1 MAPPSAPT
9 GCSGLMSQATG
20 CPSRPFGGS
29 SKVLPPR
36 AVYLEPERLG
46 QGLTDMYQASD
57 RRPDTPGADQNQVEL
72 ALLARIAAR
81 DTQAMHE
88 LYHLYHRRLAR
99 FLMRLTSRYDLA
111 EEVINDTFWVVWQHA
126 ADFRGASRVSTWILG
141 IAYRRGL
148 KTLRYAGPPAADIEV
163 EAEAAAEEPARQEE
177 LNEWLDVALRRLP
190 LEQRMVIELAY
201 HVGHSCEEI
210 ASIMQCPVNT
220 VKTRMFHARR
230 KLKTL
235 LTTLAGPD

>member
-1 MAPPSAPT
+1 MISAEQDP
-9 GCSGLMSQATG
+9 
-20 CPSRPFGGS
+20 RPAAGRS
-29 SKVLPPR
+29 SD
-36 AVYLEPERLG
+36 ER
-46 QGLTDMYQASD
+46 
-57 RRPDTPGADQNQVEL
+57 EC

-81 DTQAMHE
+81 DSAAMKE
-88 LYHLYHRRLAR
+88 LYLLYHRRLAR
-99 FLMRLTSRYDLA
+99 FLMRLTTRYDLA
-111 EEVINDTFWVVWQHA
+111 EEIINDTFWVVWQHA
-126 ADFRGASRVSTWILG
+126 GDFRGASRVSTWILG

-148 KTLRYAGPPAADIEV
+148 KTLRYAGPPPADIEV
-163 EAEAAAEEPARQEE
+163 ETEAAAEEPARQEE
-177 LNEWLDVALRRLP
+177 LNEWLDVALHRLP

>member
-1 MAPPSAPT
+1 MTSAEK
-9 GCSGLMSQATG
+9 G
-20 CPSRPFGGS
+20 SRPASGGS
-29 SKVLPPR
+29 T
-36 AVYLEPERLG
+36 EER
-46 QGLTDMYQASD
+46 
-57 RRPDTPGADQNQVEL
+57 EC

-81 DTQAMHE
+81 DSAAMKE
-88 LYHLYHRRLAR
+88 LYLLYHRRLAR
-99 FLMRLTSRYDLA
+99 FLMRLTTRYELA
-111 EEVINDTFWVVWQHA
+111 EEIINDTFWVVWQHA
-126 ADFRGASRVSTWILG
+126 GDFRGASRVSTWILG

-148 KTLRYAGPPAADIEV
+148 KTLRYAGPPPADIDV
-163 EAEAAAEEPARQEE
+163 TAEAGTEEPAKQEE
-177 LNEWLDVALRRLP
+177 INEWLDMALQRLP
-190 LEQRMVIELAY
+190 LEQRTVIELAY

>member
-1 MAPPSAPT
+1 MISAE
-9 GCSGLMSQATG
+9 QD
-20 CPSRPFGGS
+20 
-29 SKVLPPR
+29 PR
-36 AVYLEPERLG
+36 AVSSRSSDER
-46 QGLTDMYQASD
+46 
-57 RRPDTPGADQNQVEL
+57 EC
-72 ALLARIAAR
+72 ALLVRIAGR
-81 DTQAMHE
+81 DSAAMKE
-88 LYHLYHRRLAR
+88 LYLLYHRRLAR
-99 FLMRLTSRYDLA
+99 FLMRLTTRYDLA
-111 EEVINDTFWVVWQHA
+111 EEIINDTFWVVWQHA
-126 ADFRGASRVSTWILG
+126 GDFRGASRVSTWILG

-148 KTLRYAGPPAADIEV
+148 KTLRYAGPPPADIEV

>member
-1 MAPPSAPT
+1 MISAEQDPRPT
-9 GCSGLMSQATG
+9 GG
-20 CPSRPFGGS
+20 RGS
-29 SKVLPPR
+29 D
-36 AVYLEPERLG
+36 ER
-46 QGLTDMYQASD
+46 
-57 RRPDTPGADQNQVEL
+57 EC
-72 ALLARIAAR
+72 ALLVRIAAH
-81 DTQAMHE
+81 DSAAMKE
-88 LYHLYHRRLAR
+88 LYLLYHRRLAR
-99 FLMRLTSRYDLA
+99 FLMRLTTRYDLA
-111 EEVINDTFWVVWQHA
+111 EEIINDTFWVVWQHA
-126 ADFRGASRVSTWILG
+126 GDFRGASRVSTWILG

-148 KTLRYAGPPAADIEV
+148 KTLRYAGPPPADIEV

>member
-1 MAPPSAPT
+1 MISAEQDPKTPSP
-9 GCSGLMSQATG
+9 
-20 CPSRPFGGS
+20 GS
-29 SKVLPPR
+29 T
-36 AVYLEPERLG
+36 EERE
-46 QGLTDMYQASD
+46 
-57 RRPDTPGADQNQVEL
+57 R
-72 ALLARIAAR
+72 ALLARISRQDSAA
-81 DTQAMHE
+81 MKE
-88 LYHLYHRRLAR
+88 LYLLYHRRLAR

-111 EEVINDTFWVVWQHA
+111 EEIINDTFWVVWQHA
-126 ADFRGASRVSTWILG
+126 GDFRGLSRVSTWILG

-148 KTLRYAGPPAADIEV
+148 KTLRYAGPAPADTDV
-163 EAEAAAEEPARQEE
+163 EAEPAGDEPTQQEE

-190 LEQRMVIELAY
+190 LEQRMAIELAY

-235 LTTLAGPD
+235 LTALAGPA